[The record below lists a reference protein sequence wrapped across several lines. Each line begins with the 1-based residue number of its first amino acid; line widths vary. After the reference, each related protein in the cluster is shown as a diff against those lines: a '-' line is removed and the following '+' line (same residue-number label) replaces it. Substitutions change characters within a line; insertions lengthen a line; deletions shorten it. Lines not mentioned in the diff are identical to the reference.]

1 MMLALPD
8 GNTRGSDMC
17 AERRAAILAGRAKG
31 AVYRMGL
38 L

>member
-17 AERRAAILAGRAKG
+17 AERRAKG